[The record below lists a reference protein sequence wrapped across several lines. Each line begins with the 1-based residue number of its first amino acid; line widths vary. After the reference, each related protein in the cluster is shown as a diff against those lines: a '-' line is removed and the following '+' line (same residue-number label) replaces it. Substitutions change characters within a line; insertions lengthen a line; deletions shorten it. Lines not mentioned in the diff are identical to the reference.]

1 MDSGIRRNDDLIRI
15 ALVTHVCGQGIQVDR
30 IMSKPDRYVG
40 IDNDINGGMTSI
52 GKIIRDA
59 WVFELI
65 DETETCEGWNLAGI
79 DALLQKVN
87 AEWDKYGC
95 MVSQLPEPLAKRH
108 HEIHAPAI
116 QKAKAAGWSGEHE
129 TGDED

>member
-1 MDSGIRRNDDLIRI
+1 MP
-15 ALVTHVCGQGIQVDR
+15 APT
-30 IMSKPDRYVG
+30 KPDKYVG
-40 IDNDINGGMTSI
+40 IENDLFGGMTSI
-52 GKIIRDA
+52 GKTIRDA

-95 MVSQLPEPLAKRH
+95 LVSRLPEDLFKRH
-108 HEIHAPAI
+108 QRIHGEATKIAREH
-116 QKAKAAGWSGEHE
+116 GWDGEYE
-129 TGDED
+129 TYSDQ